1 MQVSVC
7 ECGSVYLSRDGC
19 CHIMLHVVLNN
30 VECLFGGAQ
39 LLGPERRSEWG
50 RTRLWGAVGW
60 GIVAPIA
67 GFIVD
72 QTSPL

>member
-7 ECGSVYLSRDGC
+7 VSVAPSISLVPFHATCGPQQYRVP
-19 CHIMLHVVLNN
+19 VW
-30 VECLFGGAQ
+30 GAQ